1 MLKRFNLPGSEPNL
15 EARSLRVNGT
25 KDPLVHQVRDWFSGA
40 AAYFG
45 WMREAKRE
53 NTRCGL
59 RPMSDKAA
67 NQKTRSPKGC
77 DENGPAATL
86 LLGHVSIQICSF
98 VAPCRRPIFIATPLN
113 QSRTW
118 CTRPRR
124 TGAFVPFTIIPGSY
138 KVADREMSFQS
149 LITKWQTLNSSVE
162 ALAALGAELRL
173 RTEQLNGDSRVRSLL
188 LDVMR
193 RIDPELLDGI
203 DANEERAA
211 LALIQTSFRQAIDLI
226 ENPARAP
233 GWHYEDPVI
242 LESQGQVSRLIV
254 RSIDTLAAQRPDL
267 GDALHRPGAFLD
279 VGTGVGWLAIEAARA
294 WPAVRVVGIDSW
306 EPALVLARKNLSRSG
321 VAERVEF
328 RSQRVEDLDDQ
339 AIFTLAWLP
348 GPFIAAEIITVAL
361 ERIDRALTPGGWL
374 IFGLLARPED
384 PLGEALSNLRIVRSG
399 GHPWTI
405 REVEER
411 LGAQGF
417 ERIEAFSPAPSIM
430 LVLSQRTDAKRSD
443 D

>member
-15 EARSLRVNGT
+15 EVRSLRVNGT
-25 KDPLVHQVRDWFSGA
+25 KDPPG
-40 AAYFG
+40 
-45 WMREAKRE
+45 
-53 NTRCGL
+53 
-59 RPMSDKAA
+59 
-67 NQKTRSPKGC
+67 
-77 DENGPAATL
+77 
-86 LLGHVSIQICSF
+86 
-98 VAPCRRPIFIATPLN
+98 
-113 QSRTW
+113 
-118 CTRPRR
+118 PRR